1 METWRLGSPSSIQH
15 PSFSFEIAFMKSN
28 QLLLSLST
36 LLFTVIS
43 VSYAFAPL
51 AIAQHAQHGGATT
64 TTDNKSYTLDKES
77 LEALYWARLDS
88 AKMNFS
94 EDEVRFM
101 TMMIPHHAQALIMS
115 DLATKNG
122 AGPQVRTLSS
132 RIINAQKDEI
142 RLMQTWLSD
151 RKQPYPAV
159 EVDGLDLV
167 ITMTYPEA
175 GHGIDMDASVHSDMA
190 HKGDHDMNH
199 DSKEHADMKHGDDHS
214 DMEHGDDHA
223 EHGEDHEIDHVA
235 HHADENHEEMDH
247 EAHHADENHDE
258 MDHEAHHADEN
269 HADMDHDSGSDMA
282 SHDMGGHEGHDM
294 MDHSTMVGMLTPDQM
309 KELSE
314 ARGIEFDRL
323 FLKYMIQHHN
333 GAVIMV
339 TELFDSDGA
348 GWDDAAYKIASDIQ
362 VDQRTEIARMELML
376 EQISED
382 KPE

>member
-1 METWRLGSPSSIQH
+1 
-15 PSFSFEIAFMKSN
+15 MKSN
-28 QLLLSLST
+28 QFLLSLST
-36 LLFTVIS
+36 LLFIVVCTHIS
-43 VSYAFAPL
+43 FVPSAL
-51 AIAQHAQHGGATT
+51 AQHTQHGGAAAA
-64 TTDNKSYTLDKES
+64 TDSKSYTLDKES

-115 DLATKNG
+115 DLAIKNG
-122 AGPQVRTLSS
+122 AGPQVLTLSS

-167 ITMTYPEA
+167 ITTTFPEA
-175 GHGIDMDASVHSDMA
+175 GHGVDVDASVHQ
-190 HKGDHDMNH
+190 GMNH
-199 DSKEHADMKHGDDHS
+199 DGMDHAEDHGDMEHGEDHA
-214 DMEHGDDHA
+214 EHGDDH
-223 EHGEDHEIDHVA
+223 D
-235 HHADENHEEMDH
+235 MDH
-247 EAHHADENHDE
+247 EAHHADENHD
-258 MDHEAHHADEN
+258 
-269 HADMDHDSGSDMA
+269 DMDHASSSDMA
-282 SHDMGGHEGHDM
+282 SHDMAGHNGHDM
-294 MDHSTMVGMLTPDQM
+294 MDHTTMVGMLTPAQM

-376 EQISED
+376 EQISEE

>member
-1 METWRLGSPSSIQH
+1 MKPYMSILG
-15 PSFSFEIAFMKSN
+15 FSLF
-28 QLLLSLST
+28 SLAVLVPDT
-36 LLFTVIS
+36 M
-43 VSYAFAPL
+43 
-51 AIAQHAQHGGATT
+51 AQHTQHAGHSSFTT
-64 TTDNKSYTLDKES
+64 KENSYTLGKES

-122 AGPQVRTLSS
+122 AGPQVLTLSS

-151 RKQPYPAV
+151 RKHPSPAV
-159 EVDGLDLV
+159 EVDGLELV
-167 ITMTYPEA
+167 ISMTYPEA
-175 GHGIDMDASVHSDMA
+175 GHGVDVDMSGHQGVNHSTM
-190 HKGDHDMNH
+190 GL
-199 DSKEHADMKHGDDHS
+199 EG
-214 DMEHGDDHA
+214 
-223 EHGEDHEIDHVA
+223 
-235 HHADENHEEMDH
+235 ENHEEMDHGADHMDHSEDHDMDH

-258 MDHEAHHADEN
+258 MG
-269 HADMDHDSGSDMA
+269 HDSESDRSRHDMA
-282 SHDMGGHEGHDM
+282 GHEGHDR
-294 MDHSTMVGMLTPDQM
+294 MDHSTMVGMLTLDQM

-323 FLKYMIQHHN
+323 FLTYMIQHHN

-376 EQISED
+376 EQISGE

>member
-1 METWRLGSPSSIQH
+1 
-15 PSFSFEIAFMKSN
+15 MKSN
-28 QLLLSLST
+28 RLLLSLST
-36 LLFTVIS
+36 LLFTVITA
-43 VSYAFAPL
+43 SYAFAPL
-51 AIAQHAQHGGATT
+51 AMAQHGGATT
-64 TTDNKSYTLDKES
+64 TTTDNNSYTLDKES

-122 AGPQVRTLSS
+122 AGPQVLTLSS

-167 ITMTYPEA
+167 ITMTYPES
-175 GHGIDMDASVHSDMA
+175 GHGVDVDASVHAGMEHEAVDHSEMA
-190 HKGDHDMNH
+190 HNGDHDMDH
-199 DSKEHADMKHGDDHS
+199 DSEEHAGM
-214 DMEHGDDHA
+214 
-223 EHGEDHEIDHVA
+223 EHGEDH
-235 HHADENHEEMDH
+235 ADENHG
-247 EAHHADENHDE
+247 
-258 MDHEAHHADEN
+258 
-269 HADMDHDSGSDMA
+269 DMDHASGSDMA
-282 SHDMGGHEGHDM
+282 NHDMAGHEGHDM